1 MNYNNGVIYMTSL
14 REKIEMMMNE
24 KGEYDEELILL
35 IINEKVKRYEDLK
48 DKIDSGIIRETA
60 GVIDGITKLE
70 NSITESVEKYLKLK
84 HPQKYSI
91 RLLKDENKDM
101 ISRDEYNEMKLLFE
115 QIGGLN
121 HKRK

>member
-1 MNYNNGVIYMTSL
+1 MTSL

>member
-1 MNYNNGVIYMTSL
+1 MTSL
-14 REKIEMMMNE
+14 REKIEIMMNE

-84 HPQKYSI
+84 HPHKYSI

-115 QIGGLN
+115 QIGGSN
-121 HKRK
+121 HKKK